1 MTRVLLDEDLPV
13 RLCHHFPTGVYVE
26 TVEYRGWK
34 GLENGDL
41 LAAAAE
47 VFDAL
52 VTMDDNLPHQQNLA
66 TYDIAVVILRAR
78 SKRMADL
85 ASLMPELARHLND
98 PRPGSVTR
106 IYPPDQAGT

>member
-13 RLCHHFPTGVYVE
+13 RLRHHFPTDVTVE

-41 LAAAAE
+41 LTAAAE
-47 VFDAL
+47 TFDAL

-66 TYDIAVVILRAR
+66 TYDITVLILRAR

-85 ASLMPELARHLND
+85 VPLMPGLARHPND

-106 IYPPDQAGT
+106 IYPPDHDGI